1 MGHDVNPEMDRFLR
15 QQNIQRY
22 RNLLQHLSDDIQ
34 RRQILNLLKE
44 EEALGQ
50 EAEMSAARRA
60 R

>member
-1 MGHDVNPEMDRFLR
+1 MGHDLTPQMDRFLR
-15 QQNIQRY
+15 QENLERY
-22 RNLLQHLSDDIQ
+22 RKLLENLSDDIQ

-50 EAEMSAARRA
+50 EAEMSTARRA

>member
-1 MGHDVNPEMDRFLR
+1 MGHDLNPQMDRFLR
-15 QQNIQRY
+15 QQNLERY
-22 RNLLQHLSDDIQ
+22 RKLLENLSDDIQ